1 MTCPYLDADG
11 AYVLG
16 ALSPTERSEFEQH
29 LNGCPECA
37 AAVRQLAPLPGLL
50 GRVDPAM
57 LDSRQPGS
65 SRLPVLLAAV
75 ADSRRGQARARR
87 WRLAL
92 ATAAAAV
99 VAAAGALAGAAVLDG
114 SGPGAEDE
122 PVPAA
127 QRMEPVSAVVPVTA
141 QVRLRDT
148 DAGTAVWMQCGY
160 PAHVDYEGGP
170 LVFRLVAVGR
180 DGSRE
185 QVGSWRAGPGDEVE
199 MTGITRLVGTD
210 LMRLELQDAGGMVLL
225 SYEP

>member
-1 MTCPYLDADG
+1 MEADG

-16 ALSPTERSEFEQH
+16 ALSPPERSEFESH
-29 LNGCPECA
+29 LNGCAECA

-65 SRLPVLLAAV
+65 SRLPGLLAAV
-75 ADSRRGQARARR
+75 ADSRRGRARAGR
-87 WRLAL
+87 WRLGL

-99 VAAAGALAGAAVLDG
+99 AAAAGTLAGVAVLDELE
-114 SGPGAEDE
+114 PGAGGD

-127 QRMEPVSAVVPVTA
+127 QDMEPVSAVVPVTA
-141 QVRLRDT
+141 QVRLREMA
-148 DAGTAVWMQCGY
+148 AGTAVWMRCGY

-170 LVFRLVAVGR
+170 LVFRLVAVGQ

-185 QVGSWRAGPGDEVE
+185 QVGSWRAAPGDKVE
-199 MTGITRLVGTD
+199 MTGITRLAGAD
-210 LMRLELQDAGGMVLL
+210 LMRLELQDVGGMVLL